1 MKIDLSERQLEI
13 IEVSGKILMQKG
25 VAGLTTKN
33 LAQKMN
39 FSESALY
46 RHFKDKEEIITHL
59 ISYLSE
65 NINQRFESIINT
77 DLSAE
82 EKFNQLFKSQFSF
95 FKANPHFIVI
105 VLSEGLLDN
114 SETIKNTILNL
125 MQTNSNVF
133 KNLILQGQESKTF
146 NQNIDVDYLVHF
158 IMGTFRLQMLKWKLS
173 NFEFDIEKKGIET
186 MTNLLTL
193 IKIKKK

>member
-1 MKIDLSERQLEI
+1 MKIDLSKRQLEI

-114 SETIKNTILNL
+114 SETIKNTILKL

-133 KNLILQGQESKTF
+133 KNLILQGQESKIF

-193 IKIKKK
+193 IKIKK

>member
-114 SETIKNTILNL
+114 SETIKNTILKL

-193 IKIKKK
+193 IKIKK

>member
-1 MKIDLSERQLEI
+1 
-13 IEVSGKILMQKG
+13 
-25 VAGLTTKN
+25 
-33 LAQKMN
+33 
-39 FSESALY
+39 
-46 RHFKDKEEIITHL
+46 
-59 ISYLSE
+59 
-65 NINQRFESIINT
+65 
-77 DLSAE
+77 
-82 EKFNQLFKSQFSF
+82 
-95 FKANPHFIVI
+95 
-105 VLSEGLLDN
+105 
-114 SETIKNTILNL
+114 

-193 IKIKKK
+193 IKIKK

>member
-114 SETIKNTILNL
+114 SETIKNTILKL

-133 KNLILQGQESKTF
+133 KNLILQGQESKIF

-193 IKIKKK
+193 IKIKK

>member
-1 MKIDLSERQLEI
+1 MKIDLSKRQLEI

-114 SETIKNTILNL
+114 SETIKNTILKL

-193 IKIKKK
+193 IKIKK

>member
-1 MKIDLSERQLEI
+1 
-13 IEVSGKILMQKG
+13 
-25 VAGLTTKN
+25 
-33 LAQKMN
+33 
-39 FSESALY
+39 
-46 RHFKDKEEIITHL
+46 
-59 ISYLSE
+59 
-65 NINQRFESIINT
+65 
-77 DLSAE
+77 
-82 EKFNQLFKSQFSF
+82 
-95 FKANPHFIVI
+95 
-105 VLSEGLLDN
+105 LSEGLLDN
-114 SETIKNTILNL
+114 SETIKNTILKL

-193 IKIKKK
+193 IKIKK

>member
-1 MKIDLSERQLEI
+1 MKIDLSKRQLEI

-95 FKANPHFIVI
+95 
-105 VLSEGLLDN
+105 
-114 SETIKNTILNL
+114 
-125 MQTNSNVF
+125 
-133 KNLILQGQESKTF
+133 
-146 NQNIDVDYLVHF
+146 
-158 IMGTFRLQMLKWKLS
+158 LKPTHIS
-173 NFEFDIEKKGIET
+173 
-186 MTNLLTL
+186 
-193 IKIKKK
+193 